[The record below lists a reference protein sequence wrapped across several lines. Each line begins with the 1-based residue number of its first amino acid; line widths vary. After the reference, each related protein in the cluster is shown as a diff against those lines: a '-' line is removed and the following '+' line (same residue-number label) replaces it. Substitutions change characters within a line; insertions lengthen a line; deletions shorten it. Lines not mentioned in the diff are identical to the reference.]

1 MAFAFVIMIML
12 FLSLQIIMILSFMLQ
27 RDQKAANTE
36 DAGSQFCDL
45 QGFLSFDFFL
55 CSCVCLPV
63 MFYK

>member
-1 MAFAFVIMIML
+1 
-12 FLSLQIIMILSFMLQ
+12 MILSFMLQ
-27 RDQKAANTE
+27 RDQKAVNTE